1 MKIVAFLGRSGS
13 GKTTL
18 IERLLP
24 ALAAGGLRV
33 VVVKHAHH
41 RGIELEPAGKDTRR
55 FREAGAAGVALV
67 APDQVFT
74 LEPRTS
80 EPELNEILRRL
91 PAADLALIESWKSKA
106 LPFVEVVG
114 ESGARIPENEWAD
127 GSQRIA
133 FVGEHADRPHD
144 VPQFARD
151 AVAELAGFL
160 RDWIRR

>member
-24 ALAAGGLRV
+24 ALAAAGLRV

-67 APDQVFT
+67 APDQLFT

-80 EPELNEILRRL
+80 EPELDEILRRL
-91 PAADLALIESWKSKA
+91 PEADLALIESWKAKA

-114 ESGARIPENEWAD
+114 ESGTRIPESEWAA
-127 GSQRIA
+127 GSRRIA
-133 FVGEHADRPHD
+133 FVSERGDGALD
-144 VPQFARD
+144 VPNFARD
-151 AVAELAGFL
+151 AVAELAEFL
-160 RDWIRR
+160 REWTRR